1 MSAIQVSTEIGTL
14 RRVIVHRPDEGIARI
29 SPKRASELLFDD
41 IVHLP
46 QMQEEHDVFTGIL
59 RAFLGDDNVLETKDL
74 LTGAIGA
81 DDATKEWVINEIV
94 DYEELPKACKKLLM
108 DLPDERLADVLITGY
123 LAEEDYIM
131 FDPIPNFIF
140 TRDIAV
146 TVNDHVII
154 TKPGKEARFRENYL
168 SRFIFWSNPIFSHL
182 KSQGRLINMNHYEDF
197 PPGRRGEVVSLE
209 GGDMMVMNKDYLLIG
224 CSERT
229 SAHAIHSLRNML
241 FEKKVVKNVVQI
253 NIPHDR
259 SYMHIDT
266 IFTQVD
272 NNVIV
277 AFKPIVIDG
286 LGSNVEVHKSNGTS
300 VFYNSI
306 RDFIVNE
313 INPNMQFI
321 LSGDGQTPYQ
331 EREQWTDGCNLVALK
346 PGVALTYDRNP
357 ETEKAFKKAGYKT
370 VHARKLLK
378 DLQSGK
384 VKPENIEKTIINL
397 PSNELSRA
405 RGGSH
410 CMTCPIER
418 D

>member
-1 MSAIQVSTEIGTL
+1 
-14 RRVIVHRPDEGIARI
+14 
-29 SPKRASELLFDD
+29 
-41 IVHLP
+41 
-46 QMQEEHDVFTGIL
+46 
-59 RAFLGDDNVLETKDL
+59 
-74 LTGAIGA
+74 
-81 DDATKEWVINEIV
+81 
-94 DYEELPKACKKLLM
+94 
-108 DLPDERLADVLITGY
+108 
-123 LAEEDYIM
+123 
-131 FDPIPNFIF
+131 
-140 TRDIAV
+140 
-146 TVNDHVII
+146 
-154 TKPGKEARFRENYL
+154 
-168 SRFIFWSNPIFSHL
+168 
-182 KSQGRLINMNHYEDF
+182 MNHYEDF
-197 PPGRRGEVVSLE
+197 PPSRRGEVVSLE

-229 SAHAIHSLRNML
+229 SAYAIHTLRNKL
-241 FEKKVVKNVVQI
+241 FERKVVKNVVQI

-259 SYMHIDT
+259 SFMHIDT
-266 IFTQVD
+266 VFTQVD

-277 AFKPIVIDG
+277 AFKPIVLDG
-286 LGSNVEVHKSNGTS
+286 LGSNVEVHKINGTS

-306 RDFIVNE
+306 RDFMVNE

-321 LSGDGQTPYQ
+321 LSGNGQTPYQ
-331 EREQWTDGCNLVALK
+331 EREQWTDGCNLVALR

-384 VKPENIEKTIINL
+384 VNPENIEKTIINL